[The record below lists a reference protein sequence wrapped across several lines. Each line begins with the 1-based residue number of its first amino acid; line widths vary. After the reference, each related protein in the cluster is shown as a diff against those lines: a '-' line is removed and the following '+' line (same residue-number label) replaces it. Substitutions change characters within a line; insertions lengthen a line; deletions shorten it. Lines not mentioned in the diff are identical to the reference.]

1 MNDLDALVRGGAIGI
16 TLLLTAVFLRAWP
29 NRSRAWRHAMRP
41 RYRDSASYGTEAQ
54 ATCGGLGDR
63 GVKAGYSRAAHAM
76 MIEFREAL
84 MSIRECSGVCSS
96 RLSAAR
102 RRGRW

>member
-41 RYRDSASYGTEAQ
+41 RHRDSASYGTEAQ

-63 GVKAGYSRAAHAM
+63 RVKAGV
-76 MIEFREAL
+76 L
-84 MSIRECSGVCSS
+84 
-96 RLSAAR
+96 AR
-102 RRGRW
+102 RACYDDRIPRGFDVHP